1 MSKIRLTPNASGTG
15 TVTLTVPSTST
26 DRTITLPDTTGT
38 LLDSSGQYVDFW
50 YLNANQSNGTITSG
64 WVRAADTQPTDS
76 RTGVWGSLGT
86 AMSESSGV
94 FTFPKTGIWRIQFE
108 ANIVNTAGSGYDT
121 TYPYIQSTENNT
133 DFGTM
138 SLILRGSQPAGQSNN
153 SACSVLFDC
162 KDTSNYKVRFVAGS
176 ITSGYMEGVTSSA
189 RSMVTFMRMG
199 DT

>member
-1 MSKIRLTPNASGTG
+1 MSLTLSGSDNGKLNNLSLSSSTG
-15 TVTLTVPSTST
+15 T
-26 DRTITLPDTTGT
+26 I
-38 LLDSSGQYVDFW
+38 LDNKNNTFFHCDFW

-76 RTGVWGSLGT
+76 RTGVWGTVGT

-94 FTFPKTGIWRIQFE
+94 FTFPSTGIWSITFQ
-108 ANIVNTAGSGYDT
+108 ANIVNTSGSGVDT

-138 SLILRGSQPAGQSNN
+138 TLMLRASQLGDGHSNN
-153 SACSVLFDC
+153 SAQTALFDC

-176 ITSGYMEGVTSSA
+176 ITTGYMEGVTQSA
-189 RSMVTFMRMG
+189 RSMVTFQRLG

>member
-1 MSKIRLTPNASGTG
+1 MTRARDLADKAI
-15 TVTLTVPSTST
+15 
-26 DRTITLPDTTGT
+26 
-38 LLDSSGQYVDFW
+38 GQYVDFW
-50 YLNANQSNGTITSG
+50 YLNANQGNGTITSG

-94 FTFPKTGIWRIQFE
+94 FTFPKTGIWRIHFE
-108 ANIVNTAGSGYDT
+108 ANIDNTAGSGFDT

-138 SLILRGSQPAGQSNN
+138 SLILRASQPANQSNN
-153 SACSVLFDC
+153 SSCSALFDC

>member
-1 MSKIRLTPNASGTG
+1 MTRARSLADKAI
-15 TVTLTVPSTST
+15 
-26 DRTITLPDTTGT
+26 
-38 LLDSSGQYVDFW
+38 GQYVDYW
-50 YLNANQSNGTITSG
+50 YLNANQGNGTITSG

-108 ANIVNTAGSGYDT
+108 ATIFNTGGGSDT

-138 SLILRGSQPAGQSNN
+138 SLILRSLQPANQSNN
-153 SACSVLFDC
+153 SACSALFDC

>member
-1 MSKIRLTPNASGTG
+1 MALAITGTG
-15 TVTLTVPSTST
+15 NGSLNNLSLSTN
-26 DRTITLPDTTGT
+26 TGT

-108 ANIVNTAGSGYDT
+108 ANIVNTAGSGVDT

-153 SACSVLFDC
+153 SACSALFDC

-189 RSMVTFMRMG
+189 RSMVTFIRMG
-199 DT
+199 NT